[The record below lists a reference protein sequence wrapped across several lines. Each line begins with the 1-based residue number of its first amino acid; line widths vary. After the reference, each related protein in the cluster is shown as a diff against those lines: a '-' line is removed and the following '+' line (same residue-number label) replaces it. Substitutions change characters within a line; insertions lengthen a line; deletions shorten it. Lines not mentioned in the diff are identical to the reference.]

1 MWKKYKYWQ
10 REFLKKIS
18 QKNKKVDKEGRK
30 MGFIVGIDGP
40 AGSGKGT
47 ITKKIANLTNLVN
60 IDTGITYR
68 CVALEALR
76 KKAIQNG
83 IIDKEKTIEIA
94 KEIKIDIDNTKEGDR
109 VFLHGEEVTRQ
120 IREKNVT
127 EVVSPVSSIKE
138 VRLAMVELQRKLA
151 KRKRHNYGGKRH
163 LYLCISQGRY

>member
-120 IREKNVT
+120 IREKKKDENLLEIWDEKLV
-127 EVVSPVSSIKE
+127 EYANIIFQYRNEYIQKIKE
-138 VRLAMVELQRKLA
+138 KL
-151 KRKRHNYGGKRH
+151 
-163 LYLCISQGRY
+163 LF